1 MECSIYRMEQKVVPS
16 LPLRSI
22 RGRVY
27 IFFQIFCSKC
37 ALSPFVGSIPFVYFV
52 VLRVYIWGIRS
63 S

>member
-1 MECSIYRMEQKVVPS
+1 MECSIYRMEQKVPS

-22 RGRVY
+22 RDRVY

-37 ALSPFVGSIPFVYFV
+37 ALSPFVDSIPFVYFM
-52 VLRVYIWGIRS
+52 VLRVYIWEIRS